1 MRYNNRDYA
10 RSMGS
15 FKFVDLFAG
24 LGGFH
29 YALQSIGGDCVF
41 ASEIDSGLRELYT
54 VNHGLTKDRIYG
66 DISKYKCLV
75 PSHDVLCAGF
85 PCQPFSK
92 SGSQLGF
99 NDQKRGALIFD
110 VIDILSSKR
119 PKYFIFEN
127 VGNLARHNKGETWKI
142 IRDQLEGIGYNVRST
157 SAYAKYGGGQQLI
170 SPHLYGYPQRRERFF
185 AIGSLD
191 YLPAN
196 PFPVPTGERPD
207 LLKYLTEYC
216 PEERTNPLTYQ
227 MHRAVELWNQFIS
240 DLPNG
245 HRSLSGAF
253 PLWLEEYDSCYPYIS
268 QTPFQYWTECG
279 YSSAEVERRLDELP
293 PYARDQRKSFPLW
306 KIKYLDSNREW
317 FERFKHNI
325 NPQVVANIRKLDHTY
340 RKLEWCWK
348 DSPSSNIWD
357 HTIQFRPS
365 GVRVSNPSYVPTI
378 VSLNGSQL
386 PVFGP
391 FRRHL
396 STAEVKKIFGFPDNM
411 VLPSK
416 QSAAVH
422 ALGNAVHVGVAR
434 LIAKCLIEY
443 GSSRSVVGNTS
454 EDETFEVAA

>member
-1 MRYNNRDYA
+1 ML
-10 RSMGS
+10 S

-29 YALQSIGGDCVF
+29 YALQSLGGECVF
-41 ASEIDSGLRELYT
+41 ASEIDSELRTLYIA
-54 VNHGLTKDRIYG
+54 NHRLPKDIVYG
-66 DISKYKCLV
+66 DISISKCHV
-75 PSHDVLCAGF
+75 PAHDVLCAGF

-99 NDQKRGALIFD
+99 NDPQRGSLIFD
-110 VIDILSSKR
+110 VLDILESRR

-142 IRDQLEGIGYNVRST
+142 IQDRLEVIGYNVRTTST
-157 SAYAKYGGGQQLI
+157 LAGSTLCQQLI
-170 SPHLYGYPQRRERFF
+170 SPHLYGYPQKRERFF
-185 AIGSLD
+185 AVGSLD

-196 PFPVPTGERPD
+196 PFPVPTGEKPE
-207 LLKYLTEYC
+207 LTKYLSEYT
-216 PEERTNPLTYQ
+216 PEEKQYSLSYQ
-227 MHRAVELWNQFIS
+227 MHKAVDLWNQFIAA
-240 DLPNG
+240 LPNG
-245 HRSLSGAF
+245 HKSLSGAF
-253 PLWLEEYDSCYPYIS
+253 PLWLEEYGASYPYIS
-268 QTPFQYWTECG
+268 QTPFQFWTESG
-279 YSSAEVERRLDELP
+279 YSKEEIESKLLELP

-306 KIKYLDSNREW
+306 KTKFLDLNREW
-317 FERFKHNI
+317 FDRFRPFIDPH
-325 NPQVVANIRKLDHTY
+325 VVTGLRSLDHTY

-365 GVRVSNPSYVPTI
+365 GVRVSNSSYVPTI

-396 STAEVKKIFGFPDNM
+396 STSEVKKIFGFPDDM
-411 VLPSK
+411 LLPPK

-422 ALGNAVHVGVAR
+422 ALGNAVHVAVAR
-434 LIAKCLIEY
+434 LIAKRLIEY
-443 GSSRSVVGNTS
+443 GDSTRQEDITHYDVGM
-454 EDETFEVAA
+454 EVAA